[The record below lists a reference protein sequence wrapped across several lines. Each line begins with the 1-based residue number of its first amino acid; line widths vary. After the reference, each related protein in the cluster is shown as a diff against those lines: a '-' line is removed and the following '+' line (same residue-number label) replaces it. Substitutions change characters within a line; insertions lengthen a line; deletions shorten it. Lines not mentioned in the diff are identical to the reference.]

1 VTKSTAGMTQP
12 VEVFVLVALISY
24 LRSHSPPSNLASSW
38 HFSRKGL
45 QDMSAVPLSSSSAA
59 SQLRPRFPPAGP
71 VATVFSRLGDPA
83 LFATLR

>member
-1 VTKSTAGMTQP
+1 
-12 VEVFVLVALISY
+12 
-24 LRSHSPPSNLASSW
+24 
-38 HFSRKGL
+38 
-45 QDMSAVPLSSSSAA
+45 MSAVPLSSSSAA